1 MLENQTVDAWSRSVI
16 DLKCLVLLQVN
27 NNGLLSFGANMT
39 GFTPQPIPVPG
50 NTIPF
55 LSPFWADVD
64 TRPSDGGFVYYREIT
79 SSTNSSTDLSLMLR
93 ARNHIRN
100 RFIGFS
106 QFTPTWLFIATWYRV
121 GYYSERTD
129 KVKMHAR

>member
-1 MLENQTVDAWSRSVI
+1 MYGVDQVI

-39 GFTPQPIPVPG
+39 GFTPQPIPIPG

-93 ARNHIRN
+93 ARNHI
-100 RFIGFS
+100 
-106 QFTPTWLFIATWYRV
+106 FIATWYRV

-129 KVKMHAR
+129 KVKLHVR